1 MYLTMEEETAYTWE
15 MFLSDLGGIY
25 GFTLG
30 ISIISILEL
39 FDFILL
45 KLWKLWTERQ
55 RCRKKLPKKAAEAE
69 SIEEWEEAKTETT
82 SYQRMVTPPP
92 TYDEHIEFKAYSR

>member
-55 RCRKKLPKKAAEAE
+55 RCRKKLPKKAEEAE
-69 SIEEWEEAKTETT
+69 LLSCSQSIEVWEEAKTETT

-92 TYDEHIEFKAYSR
+92 TYDEH

>member
-1 MYLTMEEETAYTWE
+1 

-45 KLWKLWTERQ
+45 KVFDFIL
-55 RCRKKLPKKAAEAE
+55 
-69 SIEEWEEAKTETT
+69 
-82 SYQRMVTPPP
+82 
-92 TYDEHIEFKAYSR
+92 FKFFDLILLKVFDLILYL